1 MRLLILTA
9 IIGLAFACQ
18 TTPKGSEK
26 SVEEIKQ
33 EGAISNSDIVRNP
46 VSASKPEDTVNV
58 AKMTFDEDT
67 YDFGQ
72 VKAGEKVMH
81 IYNFT
86 NTGKAPLL
94 ITSARSTCGCTVP
107 EWPKDPIPPGGKGEL
122 KVVFNSEGKH
132 GQQNKP
138 VTVLANTYPGTTK
151 VFLTGMVVG
160 EAN

>member
-58 AKMTFDEDT
+58 AKMTFEEDT

-72 VKAGEKVMH
+72 VKAGE
-81 IYNFT
+81 
-86 NTGKAPLL
+86 AAA
-94 ITSARSTCGCTVP
+94 AREQGQR
-107 EWPKDPIPPGGKGEL
+107 KQRGGGDAE
-122 KVVFNSEGKH
+122 H
-132 GQQNKP
+132 GI
-138 VTVLANTYPGTTK
+138 LHGIWGRA
-151 VFLTGMVVG
+151 
-160 EAN
+160 

>member
-58 AKMTFDEDT
+58 AKMTFEEDT
-67 YDFGQ
+67 YDLGQ
-72 VKAGEKVMH
+72 VKAGEKVAH
-81 IYNFT
+81 VYNFT

-151 VFLTGMVVG
+151 VFLTGTVVG
-160 EAN
+160 EGD